1 MRNEKMKTPTVI
13 ITVIGV
19 HIVAVG
25 AFIFAQGCGT
35 TRPERGQPPQ
45 VVMPPVP
52 PPPPRT
58 VVPPPPPRPPRAIVS
73 EQPAEGA
80 STYVVARGDT
90 LSQISSRFGV
100 NQSEVMRLN
109 NITNPNLIRVGQKL
123 LLPGKID
130 VDAAPAR
137 PVSRVEVPAGA
148 STYTVVSGDSL
159 SVIAQRHGTTTAAL
173 REANN
178 LTGDMIRVG
187 QLLIIPGTETRTPS
201 PAPASPSVPRVAEPR
216 QPVTLPRP
224 EATDLMDI
232 PAPPP
237 PRPTPTAQVA
247 PPSAPAGRVQ
257 EYTATANDDVYSV
270 AMQWGVS
277 VADLKDANNLT
288 GTDLTPG
295 QVLKIPL
302 D

>member
-1 MRNEKMKTPTVI
+1 MKTPTVI

-19 HIVAVG
+19 HVVAIG

-35 TRPERGQPPQ
+35 TRPERSQPPQ

-58 VVPPPPPRPPRAIVS
+58 VVPPPPPRPPRPVVS
-73 EQPAEGA
+73 EQPTGA
-80 STYVVARGDT
+80 TSTYVIARGDT

-123 LLPGKID
+123 ILPGRVD

-137 PVSRVEVPAGA
+137 PAPRVEVPAGA
-148 STYTVVSGDSL
+148 STYTVVAGDSL

-178 LTGDMIRVG
+178 LTGDLIRVG
-187 QLLIIPGTETRTPS
+187 QQLVIPAEASRKPAPEARPAT
-201 PAPASPSVPRVAEPR
+201 PAPAQPQPRATEPR
-216 QPVTLPRP
+216 QAVTLPSP

-232 PAPPP
+232 PAPPS
-237 PRPTPTAQVA
+237 PRPTPPAAQ
-247 PPSAPAGRVQ
+247 PRTPAGRTQ
-257 EYTATANDDVYSV
+257 EYTVSANEDVYSV

-277 VADLKDANNLT
+277 VADLKEANNLS
-288 GTDLTPG
+288 GTDLAPG